1 MQYVMK
7 NQIHRFTLFGLI
19 LFIVINNFIFFPSNI
34 LSWDVFGYYLYL
46 PLKFINNDLSITDI
60 SHINLIISKYHN
72 TSNFYQG
79 MVLPDGTYVMK
90 YSMGMSFFY
99 APFFFIAHLFSKI
112 SSYPSDGYSMPYQFS
127 IFIGSI
133 IYSILGLWFLSK
145 VLLKFF
151 NNTITSMTLIVI
163 VLSTNYIVHV
173 TMYGQNAMSHS
184 YLFMT
189 YALILWLTILWHES
203 FKLKYLVYLA
213 CVCGITILSR
223 PSEIVCLI
231 IPAFWGIYN
240 IKTLKEKMSLLLIHK
255 KQFFVFLSILF
266 IIGFAQLAYWK
277 IHTGK
282 FLFYSYGAN
291 PGEGFEFFKPYI
303 KEVLFSFRKG
313 WLIYTPIMAF
323 ALLGLLVIYKKNKAL
338 FFALFIYTLVN
349 LYIVS
354 SWSCWW
360 YAQTFRQRALIPS
373 YPIMAIGFG
382 FFLLWMQS
390 QTKFFK
396 MGLSVLIICLSILN
410 IFQTIQF
417 HKGVID
423 ADRMTKDY
431 YFKVFG
437 KLSVNENDKK
447 LLLVNRTFSD
457 AEMMDSEIDYTS
469 KLLQKIDFENSS
481 VKDSFQGYNSK
492 YSFLLN
498 NSTKMS
504 PTISATY
511 SEITHKDHAWVKVTA
526 YVYPTKDVMKYPF
539 NLIVCFNHN
548 EYPYKYM
555 RYESSKMNITLN
567 KWNKI
572 EFSYLTPEVRN
583 EKDYLKV
590 YFEDTKESHVYIDDL
605 EVNVYERK

>member
-1 MQYVMK
+1 MQYVLK
-7 NQIHRFTLFGLI
+7 NQIHKFTLFGLF

-72 TSNFYQG
+72 SSNFYQG

-99 APFFFIAHLFSKI
+99 APFFFIGHFFSKL
-112 SSYPSDGYSMPYQFS
+112 SNYPSDGFSMPYQLS

-133 IYSILGLWFLSK
+133 IYSVLGLWFLSK

-151 NNTITSMTLIVI
+151 NNTITSITLIAI

-189 YALILWLTILWHES
+189 YALIIWLTILWHES

-213 CVCGITILSR
+213 VVCGVTILSR

-231 IPAFWGIYN
+231 IPTIWGIYN
-240 IKTLKEKMSLLLIHK
+240 FKTLKEKIRLLLIHK
-255 KQFFVFLSILF
+255 KQVFIFLLVLLSI
-266 IIGFAQLAYWK
+266 GFSQFVYWK

-313 WLIYTPIMAF
+313 WLVYTPIITF
-323 ALLGLLVIYKKNKAL
+323 ALLGLLVIYKKNKQIFYAL
-338 FFALFIYTLVN
+338 CIYTLVN

-360 YAQTFRQRALIPS
+360 YAQTFSQRALIPS

-382 FFLLWMQS
+382 YFL
-390 QTKFFK
+390 
-396 MGLSVLIICLSILN
+396 
-410 IFQTIQF
+410 
-417 HKGVID
+417 
-423 ADRMTKDY
+423 Y
-431 YFKVFG
+431 
-437 KLSVNENDKK
+437 
-447 LLLVNRTFSD
+447 
-457 AEMMDSEIDYTS
+457 
-469 KLLQKIDFENSS
+469 
-481 VKDSFQGYNSK
+481 GY
-492 YSFLLN
+492 
-498 NSTKMS
+498 
-504 PTISATY
+504 PI
-511 SEITHKDHAWVKVTA
+511 ITH
-526 YVYPTKDVMKYPF
+526 
-539 NLIVCFNHN
+539 
-548 EYPYKYM
+548 
-555 RYESSKMNITLN
+555 
-567 KWNKI
+567 
-572 EFSYLTPEVRN
+572 
-583 EKDYLKV
+583 
-590 YFEDTKESHVYIDDL
+590 
-605 EVNVYERK
+605 